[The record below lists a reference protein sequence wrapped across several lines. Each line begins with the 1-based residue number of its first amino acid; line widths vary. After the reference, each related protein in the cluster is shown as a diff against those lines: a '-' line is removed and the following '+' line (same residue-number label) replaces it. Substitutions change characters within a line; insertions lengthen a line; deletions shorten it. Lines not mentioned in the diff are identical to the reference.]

1 MDLVT
6 GHMHLFQ
13 RPFHQQELVH
23 WGCGVCFE
31 SALSLAL
38 RLAKAVERESS
49 YVPHRRTHSLAFAH
63 CLPLGILVAFPY

>member
-13 RPFHQQELVH
+13 RTFHQQELVH
-23 WGCGVCFE
+23 WGGVCFE

-49 YVPHRRTHSLAFAH
+49 YVPHR
-63 CLPLGILVAFPY
+63 LGILVAFPYWL